1 MQRNGLMPNAEI
13 GDTVKIHYTGY
24 LKDGTVFDSTVKQ
37 DPVVFTIGKGT
48 GMPGIEKAVIGMKEE
63 DVRSVTV
70 LPKDAYGEHKKDL
83 VTVVERTKLSGNI
96 ELELGMKLRART
108 SAGIVKNVTVRDI
121 SDTTITV
128 DANHPLAGQELT
140 FEILLLE
147 IMKQKG

>member
-1 MQRNGLMPNAEI
+1 MPKAKK

-37 DPVVFTIGKGT
+37 GAVVFTIGEGT
-48 GMPGIEKAVIGMKEE
+48 GMAGIEKAVIGMKEE

-70 LPKDAYGEHKKDL
+70 LPEDAYGEHKKNL
-83 VTVVERTKLSGNI
+83 VTVVDRTKLSGNI
-96 ELELGMKLRART
+96 ELELGMKLKART
-108 SAGIVKNVTVRDI
+108 SAGIMKNVTVRDI

-140 FEILLLE
+140 FEIALLK
-147 IMKQKG
+147 IMAD